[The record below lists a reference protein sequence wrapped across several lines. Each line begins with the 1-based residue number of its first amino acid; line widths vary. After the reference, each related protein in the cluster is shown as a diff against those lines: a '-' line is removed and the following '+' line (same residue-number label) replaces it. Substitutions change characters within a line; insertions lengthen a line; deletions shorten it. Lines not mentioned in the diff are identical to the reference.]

1 VIAAIANAARTT
13 RHPSSSSIP
22 CDNFRNFPGMI
33 MQTIGLLGGMSW
45 ESTLPYYRTI
55 NETVRDALGGLH
67 SARIVLNSIDFHD
80 VERLQVAGDW
90 ERAGE
95 LVADAARSVEAGG
108 ADFLVLCTNT
118 MHKVAPAVARAV
130 TIPLLHI
137 ADPTAA
143 AIAEAG
149 VSSVGLLGTRFTME
163 QDFYRDRL
171 AAHGIT
177 AIVPDED
184 ERECIHRVI
193 YEELCR
199 GVVREASRARYRSI
213 IERLVARGARG
224 IVLGCTEIALLV
236 GPDDAPVPVFD
247 TALLHARAAALRALR
262 GESRR
267 LARASVGS
275 HRLGSRAA

>member
-1 VIAAIANAARTT
+1 
-13 RHPSSSSIP
+13 
-22 CDNFRNFPGMI
+22 MI

-55 NETVRDALGGLH
+55 NETVRDVLGGLH
-67 SARIVLNSIDFHD
+67 SARIVLNSVDFHD
-80 VERLQVAGDW
+80 VERLQVAGEW

-118 MHKVAPAVARAV
+118 MHKVAPAVTRAV

-199 GVVREASRARYRSI
+199 GVVREVSRARYRSI
-213 IERLVARGARG
+213 IERLIARGARG
-224 IVLGCTEIALLV
+224 VVLGCTEIALLV

-267 LARASVGS
+267 LAHAGVDS
-275 HRLGSRAA
+275 HRPGSRAA